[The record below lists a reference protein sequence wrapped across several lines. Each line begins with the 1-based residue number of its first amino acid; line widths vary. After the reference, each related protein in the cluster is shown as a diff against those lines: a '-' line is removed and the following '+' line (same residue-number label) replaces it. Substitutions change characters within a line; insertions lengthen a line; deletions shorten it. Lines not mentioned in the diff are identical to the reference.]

1 MLLSVKS
8 NSRLVEMI
16 FFVGAGGE
24 GGGLESWVF
33 IKKIV
38 AQIGGLTV
46 KIVQLK
52 SFKMPKNT

>member
-24 GGGLESWVF
+24 RGRVGELGVYQKNCCPNWRADCEDRSTE
-33 IKKIV
+33 IV
-38 AQIGGLTV
+38 
-46 KIVQLK
+46 
-52 SFKMPKNT
+52 